1 MKEIQLSVNVSSR
14 QFKDHEFIN
23 KFTNL
28 IELFTINPSLLKL
41 ELTETAVYNP
51 VEATSIMAKINA
63 LGVKF
68 SLDDFGT
75 GYSSLSSL
83 TRLPLHQ
90 IKIDRTFIDHMFID
104 SKDNAVVKTIIA
116 LAKNLGLEIVA
127 EGIENLE
134 QWNVLSELGCDLF
147 QGYFFSPPL
156 TKLDFQTL
164 IEKSCRK
171 TAS

>member
-1 MKEIQLSVNVSSR
+1 
-14 QFKDHEFIN
+14 
-23 KFTNL
+23 
-28 IELFTINPSLLKL
+28 
-41 ELTETAVYNP
+41 
-51 VEATSIMAKINA
+51 
-63 LGVKF
+63 
-68 SLDDFGT
+68 
-75 GYSSLSSL
+75 
-83 TRLPLHQ
+83 
-90 IKIDRTFIDHMFID
+90 MFID